1 MKRRSSSTLNR
12 QAAQP
17 LSPTPSLPRN
27 RNVTFNLS
35 LQIREIERMFDPD
48 QMDAIWWSDDDYEDF
63 AVDNRKMIERM
74 QHPKVYR
81 ALLEMDNH
89 SSSYDLQDT
98 VRGLEYHIPAA
109 AERRMSLRYDCAT
122 AVLYEQEAQ
131 RHEGI
136 TDDVRIAKAYIR
148 LVTKCRETALVIGLR
163 DARLV
168 QQQYAQ
174 EQQQQQIEQRRQ
186 QQQQQQQL
194 QDQQSLRS
202 ERSYGG
208 SSRSSFSRRG
218 SLEMRRSSTTS
229 TTTAA
234 AGTDLRSQ
242 RERFL
247 RAKLKPK
254 NRPVTRRSSIV

>member
-35 LQIREIERMFDPD
+35 LQIREIERIFDPD

-63 AVDNRKMIERM
+63 AIDNRKMIERM

-109 AERRMSLRYDCAT
+109 AERRMALRYDCAT

-131 RHEGI
+131 RHEGS

-174 EQQQQQIEQRRQ
+174 EQQQQEQRRQ
-186 QQQQQQQL
+186 QQL
-194 QDQQSLRS
+194 QDQESLRS
-202 ERSYGG
+202 ERSYG
-208 SSRSSFSRRG
+208 SPRPSFSRRG
-218 SLEMRRSSTTS
+218 SLEMRRSPTFS
-229 TTTAA
+229 TTTIGTTGTG
-234 AGTDLRSQ
+234 GTDLRAQ

-247 RAKLKPK
+247 RAKLRPK
-254 NRPVTRRSSIV
+254 SRPVTRRSSIV

>member
-12 QAAQP
+12 QASQP

-35 LQIREIERMFDPD
+35 LQIREIERIFDPD

-109 AERRMSLRYDCAT
+109 AERRMTLRYDCAT
-122 AVLYEQEAQ
+122 AILYEQEAQ

-174 EQQQQQIEQRRQ
+174 EQQQQEIEQRRQ
-186 QQQQQQQL
+186 QQRQQQL

-202 ERSYGG
+202 ERSFGG

-218 SLEMRRSSTTS
+218 SLEMRRSP
-229 TTTAA
+229 TTAA

-254 NRPVTRRSSIV
+254 SRPATRRSSIV